1 MLKGKK
7 MKFPLILVVCFC
19 GFIFSCTPEQIQ
31 PGNKVRATVDLPP
44 EPDTC
49 TCVQLGSV
57 APMVLIKSGK
67 YIPMYG
73 RDSVEIEIKDF
84 MMDVYPVTNEQFLA
98 FVKSNPE
105 WRKSKVKKLFCDD
118 NYLRS
123 WKNDT
128 TLSDIQSPGSPATN
142 ISWYAAKAFADCQ
155 GKRLP
160 TIDEWEYVAMA
171 DEKQTDARKSESYT
185 QYIMNWYEKSNTFTN
200 ETGSTYKNY
209 WGVYDMHGLV
219 WEWTSDFN
227 SVLIG
232 NDSREDKSSG
242 NNLFCGGASLDA
254 SDLRNYAA
262 FMRYAFRG
270 SLKASYSVQNLGFRC
285 AKDIQ

>member
-1 MLKGKK
+1 MA
-7 MKFPLILVVCFC
+7 LI
-19 GFIFSCTPEQIQ
+19 
-31 PGNKVRATVDLPP
+31 R
-44 EPDTC
+44 
-49 TCVQLGSV
+49 
-57 APMVLIKSGK
+57 SGK

-73 RDSVEIEIKDF
+73 RDNVEIEIKSF
-84 MMDVYPVTNEQFLA
+84 MLDVYPVTNEQFLA
-98 FVKSNPE
+98 FVKSNPK
-105 WRKSKVKKLFCDD
+105 WRKSKIKTLFGDV

-128 TLSDIQSPGSPATN
+128 TFGDGQSPGSPVTN
-142 ISWYAAKAFADCQ
+142 ISWYAAKAFCDCQ

-171 DEKQTDARKSESYT
+171 DEKQTDARKSEAYT
-185 QYIMNWYEKSNTFTN
+185 QYILDWYEKSNTFKN
-200 ETGSTYKNY
+200 QIGSTYKNY

-227 SVLIG
+227 SVLME
-232 NDSREDKSSG
+232 NDSREDKSSS
-242 NNLFCGGASLDA
+242 NNLFCGGASIDA

-285 AKDIQ
+285 AKDIQY